1 MLILYIVVYAIGW
14 GGGATT
20 MNATR
25 GAYFGRRSFGTISG
39 TMDFVQMFG
48 LVLGPVYAGLVFD
61 ITESYTMAFNS
72 FAISAA
78 AAGVLMFFLRP
89 PRMVEAEPKIPVE

>member
-1 MLILYIVVYAIGW
+1 MLLLFVVVYAVGW

-25 GAYFGRRSFGTISG
+25 GAYFGRRAFGTISG

-48 LVLGPVYAGLVFD
+48 LVLGPIYAGFVFD
-61 ITESYTMAFNS
+61 ITGSYAIAFNS
-72 FAISAA
+72 FAISAFS
-78 AAGVLMFFLRP
+78 AGALMVFLRD
-89 PRMVEAEPKIPVE
+89 PRAARLRTKPDQ